1 MGSVVGSPSKGAS
14 NVPTIHLLILIPLA
28 KSVTQLPPPE
38 LDHVYNQAMG
48 HMRASRLTDA
58 EFIYSPAQI
67 AAACISLASPQ
78 VADTWMRSKGA
89 DVSFIP
95 SLCAV
100 IQDGTELPGVE
111 MVREVD
117 RRLKLCKNPE
127 KVVGSSAY
135 LAKKAEEDRLA
146 TAKRT
151 KKADEIRNADG
162 EDPFGSE
169 LGVALD
175 DDDDD

>member
-1 MGSVVGSPSKGAS
+1 MSF
-14 NVPTIHLLILIPLA
+14 A

-38 LDHVYNQAMG
+38 LDRVYNQAVT
-48 HMRASRLTDA
+48 HVRASRLTDA

-78 VADTWMRSKGA
+78 VASTWMRSKGT
-89 DVSFIP
+89 DGSFVP

-100 IQDGTELPGVE
+100 MQEGSKLPGVE
-111 MVREVD
+111 MIREVD

-135 LAKKAEEDRLA
+135 LAKKAEEERVA
-146 TAKRT
+146 SEKRT
-151 KKADEIRNADG
+151 KKADELRNASGD
-162 EDPFGSE
+162 DPFGSE
-169 LGVALD
+169 LGTTFDDGED
-175 DDDDD
+175 DDD